1 MLRRKYNQHLFYMI
15 SLKYL
20 SDKVVISYGD
30 NYWLGGIYNSPQLF
44 LTTSLTDDCMKSYEI
59 F

>member
-30 NYWLGGIYNSPQLF
+30 NYWLGGFIIPLNYF
-44 LTTSLTDDCMKSYEI
+44 
-59 F
+59 